1 MFSYKT
7 PFLFAYVKK
16 KPYLCSCKGFDTMT
30 TQNQMFNF
38 TPPSR
43 ENVAKLFLLALLGLF
58 FIGVFVCGY
67 RAASSPVE
75 VSSSVFCDPDS
86 LLYYAERAFLD
97 EDPRG
102 LFVTG
107 AAAYLKW
114 QDPASFPASC
124 TTVSRDEADIML
136 LRAAELGN
144 PDARQLILCLHKNGV
159 WKHSLPENK

>member
-1 MFSYKT
+1 
-7 PFLFAYVKK
+7 
-16 KPYLCSCKGFDTMT
+16 MT

-38 TPPSR
+38 TPPSSG
-43 ENVAKLFLLALLGLF
+43 NVAKHVSLAFLGLF

-86 LLYYAERAFLD
+86 LLYYAERAYLD

-114 QDPASFPASC
+114 QDPESFPASC

-144 PDARQLILCLHKNGV
+144 PDARQLILCLHKNGA
-159 WKHSLPENK
+159 WHHSLPTLNR

>member
-1 MFSYKT
+1 M
-7 PFLFAYVKK
+7 
-16 KPYLCSCKGFDTMT
+16 
-30 TQNQMFNF
+30 
-38 TPPSR
+38 
-43 ENVAKLFLLALLGLF
+43 
-58 FIGVFVCGY
+58 CGY

-86 LLYYAERAFLD
+86 LLYYAALAYKD
-97 EDPRG
+97 EDPRA

-114 QDPASFPASC
+114 QDPAAFPASC

-144 PDARQLILCLHKNGV
+144 DDARQLILCLYKNGA
-159 WKHSLPENK
+159 WHHSLPEWNNKKK

>member
-1 MFSYKT
+1 
-7 PFLFAYVKK
+7 
-16 KPYLCSCKGFDTMT
+16 
-30 TQNQMFNF
+30 
-38 TPPSR
+38 
-43 ENVAKLFLLALLGLF
+43 
-58 FIGVFVCGY
+58 VCGY

-86 LLYYAERAFLD
+86 LLYYAERAYMD

-102 LFVTG
+102 LFITG

-114 QDPASFPASC
+114 QDPAAFPASC

-144 PDARQLILCLHKNGV
+144 PDAIKYIKCCEYHGTWSHFVPSIN
-159 WKHSLPENK
+159 H

>member
-1 MFSYKT
+1 MKRISYIILAVTCTLILGACTSKE
-7 PFLFAYVKK
+7 
-16 KPYLCSCKGFDTMT
+16 KP
-30 TQNQMFNF
+30 
-38 TPPSR
+38 
-43 ENVAKLFLLALLGLF
+43 VA
-58 FIGVFVCGY
+58 
-67 RAASSPVE
+67 
-75 VSSSVFCDPDS
+75 VSSAVFYNPDS
-86 LLYYAERAFLD
+86 LLYYAERAYMD
-97 EDPRG
+97 EDPRA

-114 QDPASFPASC
+114 QDPAAFPASC

>member
-1 MFSYKT
+1 M
-7 PFLFAYVKK
+7 
-16 KPYLCSCKGFDTMT
+16 
-30 TQNQMFNF
+30 
-38 TPPSR
+38 
-43 ENVAKLFLLALLGLF
+43 
-58 FIGVFVCGY
+58 CGY

-86 LLYYAERAFLD
+86 LLYYAERAYMD
-97 EDPRG
+97 EDPRA

-136 LRAAELGN
+136 LRAAELGD
-144 PDARQLILCLHKNGV
+144 PDARQLILCLHKNNC
-159 WKHSLPENK
+159 WHHSLPEWNNKK

>member
-1 MFSYKT
+1 
-7 PFLFAYVKK
+7 
-16 KPYLCSCKGFDTMT
+16 MT

-38 TPPSR
+38 TPPSNG
-43 ENVAKLFLLALLGLF
+43 NVAKHVSLALLGLF

-86 LLYYAERAFLD
+86 LLYYAERAYMD
-97 EDPRG
+97 DDPRG
-102 LFVTG
+102 LFITG

-114 QDPASFPASC
+114 QGDLPDSLGL

-136 LRAAELGN
+136 LRAAELGSE
-144 PDARQLILCLHKNGV
+144 DAKNLILCLHKNGC
-159 WKHSLPENK
+159 WHHSLPEWNNNNKK